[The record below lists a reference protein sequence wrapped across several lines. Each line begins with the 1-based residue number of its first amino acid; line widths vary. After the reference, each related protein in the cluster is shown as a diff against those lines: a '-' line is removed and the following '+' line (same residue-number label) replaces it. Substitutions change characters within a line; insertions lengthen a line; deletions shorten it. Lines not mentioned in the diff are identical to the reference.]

1 MERYTS
7 RPDAY
12 FVKNDVDKHESFMH
26 KYIYRL
32 KIDGINIPRP
42 VMYNK
47 TTRQLVM
54 ANIDGMSVSD
64 MYGDAIED
72 IPDDIFE
79 KIRGIMVK
87 LVDNGIEYP
96 DFTGYNFVLD
106 NNVPDKIWLI
116 DFEHAMCADCTNNE
130 FIMGVYSGAKTWNDE
145 YK

>member
-12 FVKNDVDKHESFMH
+12 FVKENVDKHETFMH
-26 KYIYRL
+26 KYIYGL
-32 KIDGINIPRP
+32 KIEGINIPRP

-47 TTRQLVM
+47 TTRQFVM
-54 ANIDGMSVSD
+54 AKIDGMSVSD
-64 MYGDAIED
+64 MYGDNIED
-72 IPDDIFE
+72 IPDDVYE
-79 KIRGIMVK
+79 QIREIMMK
-87 LVDNGIEYP
+87 LVDTGIEYP

-106 NNVPDKIWLI
+106 NNVPNKLWLI
-116 DFEHAMCADCTNNE
+116 DFEHATCGDSTDNE